1 MSFLF
6 FIFDILFCND
16 RSITVAA
23 LKLKLSASADAV
35 NQTY

>member
-23 LKLKLSASADAV
+23 LKFELSTSADAI